1 MKRSFAFFLFA
12 HALCSNFI
20 WAQTATDLNEGSQL
34 THDSVNDTWKFSWWG
49 RSGITYFMQQSD
61 DLMSWQYIPVIE
73 PGQNGV
79 VEWNFATSADKL
91 FMRLKHTDKATVN
104 PFDDD
109 FDGDGISNINELT
122 APSELNLDPFDPDS
136 NDNGILDGFEDID
149 DDTLPDWWEIYWFG
163 DLDQDANQ
171 DTDNDFISN
180 GSEFLADTNP
190 TMGQERFLV
199 LERWP
204 SNSAIDADGILNPN
218 ISLQLLGSFGFPL
231 SGADL
236 QLSIESGPF
245 EFFDNSIASAQTIAQ
260 LTDLTGHIAANLR
273 LNDFYTG
280 TGSVRVTAGLDENA
294 PSLVLPVS
302 VAQGLPP
309 AGPSAVT
316 VVTTAVNAATISWQE
331 AQDVIAGEIRYEI
344 YRDGEVIG
352 VTTDLQ
358 FSDSL
363 PDGWQTAVYEVA
375 AVDRTGA
382 RSTLSLSAILRNLPS
397 TGIAGPSGIY
407 LIEEKGLQAT
417 VAWDAG
423 ASESGI
429 AAYHVELNGQVV
441 ATSPDTRWT
450 FINLSPETAYSVVV
464 YAVDQSGQVS
474 TASDNFQFSTGI
486 APVRRMRGG
495 EAHVHWF
502 EVGQALYGWGDN
514 SLDTLGAHYPEDS
527 ISRTNIQKIPVSSSL
542 HPQVADIASG
552 SFSSIVKSTEGSLA
566 QVGVYKLEPGEQ
578 FQSFYRSPELENVV
592 VESIGSGSYHF
603 MVTTADTGNVYTWG
617 VNDYQ
622 QLGYSTD
629 GAYESTVPQQ
639 VVTDDV
645 EPLVGAVQVT
655 GGNDFSIARMNDGT
669 LYSWGRKSRL
679 GRPDNTGNSNDWDHP
694 RPVLKANGQP
704 LDTITD
710 IACGASHSLALDS
723 NGEVWSFGNNGA
735 FQLGQIQN
743 PDESE
748 EDYVGDH
755 LVPEKVYVSTTAPLP
770 VLNNIIQVA
779 AGDNHSLA
787 LDNQG
792 DVWSWGYSEYGQL
805 ALPANFPVNFIPFAQ
820 KVEALDG
827 IQIVSIAAGDDSS
840 YACAADGTIWA
851 WGRNHKGQLG
861 DGTTSNRSTPVQAL
875 LGAEHITFAPYCS
888 APDGNRGVFVS
899 TARLG
904 ATLRYT
910 LDGSVVLEA
919 SPVVASG
926 VALTPAPGTLIRVRP
941 YIGNLAIGEEHRWRM
956 PTVSGAA
963 AGNGIVGHIDTNGQL
978 SVWGKSVDHV
988 PGSQADAGH
997 FLGQLEE
1004 TSVRAIDIS
1013 GESIQVLT
1021 YKGELFGWGDNAEGQ
1036 LLFGGPSRLSQPAR
1050 EPQLTGNFIIS
1061 GALANLNDTNFGGSH
1076 RIIQSGEGM
1085 ITAGIN
1091 TKGQL
1096 GLLEGSSDARRFGS
1110 LETPVTKH
1118 PVELVSAGTGV
1129 SFVHD
1134 TLGKTW
1140 ALGDHLLSG
1149 YSIAA
1154 NADYLANGDSPFY
1167 QVAVS
1172 NLAQISSGM
1181 LELAGLRSDG
1191 TVWTWGL
1198 DLEQSAL
1205 VQPTQV
1211 YAEFSP
1217 ANEGPLEDIV
1227 TIAYGHS
1234 HGLALRADGTVWS
1247 WGASL
1252 EGALGYDDPPD
1263 DKLARQVPGL
1273 TNIHWI
1279 AAGHESSFAGSADGT
1294 IWGWGR
1300 NTYGELGD
1308 SALSGGAAPVVI
1320 TIPPASVPGTPSD
1333 DPTDPKEGEN
1343 PYVPPSLTDPDN
1355 EPSIGPT
1362 ISIEKPNDLYVAE

>member
-1 MKRSFAFFLFA
+1 MKRSFVFFLLA

-34 THDSVNDTWKFSWWG
+34 THDSVNDTWTFSWWG
-49 RSGITYFMQQSD
+49 RSGITYFIQQSN

-73 PGQNGV
+73 PGQDGV

-91 FMRLKHTDKATVN
+91 FMRLKHSDKGTVD

-122 APSELNLDPFDPDS
+122 GPSELNLDPFDPDS
-136 NDNGILDGFEDID
+136 NNNGILDGFEDID
-149 DDTLPDWWEIYWFG
+149 GDTLPDWWEIYWFG
-163 DLDQDANQ
+163 NLDQNADQ

-180 GSEFLADTNP
+180 GSEFLAGTNP

-245 EFFDNSIASAQTIAQ
+245 EFFDSSVTSAQTIEQ
-260 LTDLTGHIAANLR
+260 LTDSTGRIAANLR
-273 LNDFYTG
+273 LNDFYTD
-280 TGSVRVTAGLDENA
+280 TGSIRVTAGLDENA

-302 VAQGLPP
+302 VSQGLAP
-309 AGPSAVT
+309 ARPSAVT
-316 VVTTAVNAATISWQE
+316 VVTTAVNAATISWQK
-331 AQDVIAGEIRYEI
+331 AQDAIDGEIRYEI

-352 VTTDLQ
+352 VTAGLH

-363 PDGWQTAVYEVA
+363 PDGWQTAVYKVA

-382 RSTLSLSAILRNLPS
+382 RSTLSLSAILRNMPS
-397 TGIAGPSGIY
+397 TEIAGPSGIY

-429 AAYHVELNGQVV
+429 AAYHVELNGQIV

-464 YAVDQSGQVS
+464 YAVDQRGQVS
-474 TASDNFQFSTGI
+474 TASDNFQFSTGV
-486 APVRRMRGG
+486 APVRQMRGG
-495 EAHVHWF
+495 REHAHWF
-502 EVGQALYGWGDN
+502 EVGQALYGWGNN
-514 SLDTLGAHYPEDS
+514 SWDTLGAHYPEDS

-552 SFSSIVKSTEGSLA
+552 SFSSIVKSTEGLLA
-566 QVGVYKLEPGEQ
+566 QVGVYQLEFDAQ
-578 FQSFYRSPELENVV
+578 FQSFYRLQELENVV
-592 VESIGSGSYHF
+592 IESIGSGSYHF
-603 MVTTADTGNVYTWG
+603 MVTTADTGNVYAWG
-617 VNDYQ
+617 VNEYQ
-622 QLGYSTD
+622 QLGYSTN

-639 VVTDDV
+639 VVTDDF

-655 GGNDFSIARMNDGT
+655 GGNDFSVARMNDGT
-669 LYSWGRKSRL
+669 LYSWGLKLRL
-679 GRPDNTGNSNDWDHP
+679 GRPDNTGNSDNWDHP
-694 RPVLKANGQP
+694 RPVLKANGQA

-710 IACGASHSLALDS
+710 IACGAFHSLALDS
-723 NGEVWSFGNNGA
+723 NGEVWSFGNNGGL
-735 FQLGQIQN
+735 QLGQIQN
-743 PDESE
+743 PGESN
-748 EDYVGDH
+748 EDYLGDH
-755 LVPEKVYVSTTAPLP
+755 LVPEKVYVNTTLP
-770 VLNNIIQVA
+770 LNNIIQVA

-787 LDNQG
+787 LDSQG
-792 DVWSWGYSEYGQL
+792 DVWCWGYSEYGQL
-805 ALPANFPVNFIPFAQ
+805 ALPGNSPTKSMQFAQ
-820 KVEALDG
+820 KVDALDG
-827 IQIVSIAAGDDSS
+827 TQIVSIAAGDHSS

-861 DGTTSNRSTPVQAL
+861 DGTTVDHSTPVQVL
-875 LGAEHITFAPYCS
+875 VGAEHITFAPYRS
-888 APDGNRGVFVS
+888 TPNGNNDNGVFVS

-904 ATLRYT
+904 ATLHYT
-910 LDGSVVLEA
+910 LDGSVVSATSQIVTPGSALT
-919 SPVVASG
+919 VAS
-926 VALTPAPGTLIRVRP
+926 GTLIRVRP
-941 YIGNLAIGEEHRWRM
+941 YVGNLAIGEEHRWRM

-963 AGNGIVGHIDTNGQL
+963 AGNGIVGRIDTNGQL

-997 FLGQLEE
+997 FLGELEE
-1004 TSVRAIDIS
+1004 TSIRAIDIS

-1021 YKGELFGWGDNAEGQ
+1021 YQGELFGWGDNAEGQ
-1036 LLFGGPSRLSQPAR
+1036 LLFGGPSRLSQPTR

-1061 GALANLNDTNFGGSH
+1061 GALANLNDTNWGGSH
-1076 RIIQSGEGM
+1076 RVIKSGEGM

-1096 GLLEGSSDARRFGS
+1096 GLLEGPSDARRFGP

-1129 SFVHD
+1129 SFIHD

-1140 ALGDHLLSG
+1140 ALGDRLLSG
-1149 YSIAA
+1149 YNIAA
-1154 NADYLANGDSPFY
+1154 NADYIANGASPFY

-1172 NLAQISSGM
+1172 NLTQISSGM
-1181 LELAGLRSDG
+1181 FESTGLRSDG
-1191 TVWTWGL
+1191 TVWTWGM
-1198 DLEQSAL
+1198 DWEQNTL
-1205 VQPTQV
+1205 VLPTQV
-1211 YAEFSP
+1211 YAEFSLGD
-1217 ANEGPLEDIV
+1217 EGPLEDIV
-1227 TIAYGHS
+1227 TISYGHS

-1247 WGASL
+1247 WGDSF
-1252 EGALGYDDPPD
+1252 EGALGYVPPD

-1300 NTYGELGD
+1300 NAYGELGD
-1308 SALSGGAAPVVI
+1308 SALSGRLAPDVI

-1333 DPTDPKEGEN
+1333 DPTDPTEGEN
-1343 PYVPPSLTDPDN
+1343 PYAPPSLTDPDT
-1355 EPSIGPT
+1355 EPSIGPL
-1362 ISIEKPNDLYVAE
+1362 ISIEEPNDLHVIK